1 MKRIYI
7 WISSLIVVLLMSG
20 CIAMSPYEKPQKFAE
35 GSVITTSIK
44 SRLINTNGLDSFQ
57 ISVSTLNGDV
67 LLSGFVANYEQ
78 KLLAQKVTE
87 NTKGVRRV
95 INHIEIIP

>member
-1 MKRIYI
+1 M
-7 WISSLIVVLLMSG
+7 LLFTG
-20 CIAMSPYEKPQKFAE
+20 CIAMSPYEKPTKFAE

-57 ISVSTLNGDV
+57 INVSTLNGDV
-67 LLSGFVANYEQ
+67 LLSGFVANDKQ
-78 KLLAQKVTE
+78 RLLAQKVTE